1 MHFGEKTVGNVRVIR
16 QGLYY
21 RFQCRCQLSG
31 EVVCRVA
38 VQCGNTREN
47 LGVLT
52 PVDGGFGLETSLAVK
67 KLEPVTPEFRVLPSR
82 PGAGGKFAPIF
93 PEEPFGYIQRL
104 KDAFLA
110 ERDGVM
116 GAEWHDR

>member
-1 MHFGEKTVGNVRVIR
+1 MGNVWVTR

-21 RFQCRCQLSG
+21 RFQCRCQLSSA
-31 EVVCRVA
+31 VVCRVV
-38 VQCGNTREN
+38 VQCGSTREN

-52 PVDGGFGLETSLAVK
+52 PVGGGFGLEKSLAVK
-67 KLEPVTPEFRVLPSR
+67 KLEPAAPEFWVLPSR
-82 PGAGGKFAPIF
+82 PDTAEKFAPIF

-110 ERDGVM
+110 QRDGVI
-116 GAEWHDR
+116 GAVLRDE